1 MVVDPAKMTPIFL
14 GFGAK
19 TVHFASPGQ
28 FGAAEKVC
36 SFSNCIS
43 GRPTG
48 WDDDP
53 FEAPSLNG
61 AYLASSLDDARQ
73 RTPESERSAAAY
85 FAYRAY
91 PVVLGFDGTSLTFD
105 QSPLF
110 ENHGPELPGEP
121 DLVGF
126 ALLGFDVT
134 EYPSGCS
141 PLSCNGMAFEHHV
154 NRFCLLDDL
163 SDAFQ
168 TAEQFARDKP
178 EPGPYIVVEVWGE
191 ASFMNRHGE

>member
-1 MVVDPAKMTPIFL
+1 MVVDPATMTPVFL
-14 GFGAK
+14 GFAAK
-19 TVHFASPGQ
+19 TVHLASPGQ

-53 FEAPSLNG
+53 FEEPSLNG
-61 AYLASSLDDARQ
+61 AYLACSLGDARQ
-73 RTPESERSAAAY
+73 RTPESESSAATY

-91 PVVLGFDGTSLTFD
+91 PVVFGFDGTSLTFD

-110 ENHGPELPGEP
+110 EDHGPELPDEP
-121 DLVGF
+121 DLAGF
-126 ALLGFDVT
+126 TLLGFDVT

-141 PLSCNGMAFEHHV
+141 PLSCNGMASEQPV
-154 NRFCLLDDL
+154 NRFCLLDDVG
-163 SDAFQ
+163 DAFR
-168 TAEQFARDKP
+168 TAELFAKDKP
-178 EPGPYIVVEVWGE
+178 EPGPYIVVEVLGE
-191 ASFMNRHGE
+191 ASFTNRPGE